1 MSWVKQPIVAHYD
14 RHHSVSYRF
23 QYAWAAQF
31 RVVWLLL
38 TVLELI
44 SKTEAKGVDVV
55 ICVGLASGKGEV
67 GT

>member
-1 MSWVKQPIVAHYD
+1 MGWVKQPIVAHYD
-14 RHHSVSYRF
+14 RRHSVSYRF

-55 ICVGLASGKGEV
+55 ICVCLALGKGEV

>member
-38 TVLELI
+38 TALELI
-44 SKTEAKGVDVV
+44 PKSEAKRVDVI
-55 ICVGLASGKGEV
+55 ICIGLASG
-67 GT
+67 